1 MLATLLPEVS
11 LQPRKGAKLRTVFDL
26 LDHGQRGRV
35 DAGLLDRACELL
47 GVLQT
52 DKGTPG
58 GKHLDFREFSLEM
71 RRRGF
76 GENDFPC
83 PCVRAA
89 ISVLTPHQHAGA
101 GNVLDELYDPATR
114 ELVEEQR
121 SMRVNAGTIDPS
133 LALLREKRNRTVS
146 SILHNHLERR
156 RQTFGSFTSNSIKDT
171 IEQV

>member
-1 MLATLLPEVS
+1 MLAILLPEVS

-52 DKGTPG
+52 DKGTVG

-76 GENDFPC
+76 GEHVCLC
-83 PCVRAA
+83 PC
-89 ISVLTPHQHAGA
+89 I
-101 GNVLDELYDPATR
+101 R
-114 ELVEEQR
+114 E
-121 SMRVNAGTIDPS
+121 G
-133 LALLREKRNRTVS
+133 
-146 SILHNHLERR
+146 
-156 RQTFGSFTSNSIKDT
+156 
-171 IEQV
+171 

>member
-52 DKGTPG
+52 DKGTTG

-76 GENDFPC
+76 GEHVC
-83 PCVRAA
+83 LCRCIRVA
-89 ISVLTPHQHAGA
+89 ISVFTLHRHAGA

-156 RQTFGSFTSNSIKDT
+156 RQTFGSFHQQQYKGL
-171 IEQV
+171 